1 MSEMRRVARVVAS
14 AIALCAYAAC
24 LPMIAHTPYVDRG
37 LQAAGAEA
45 IVVGRMVREVDS
57 VRSLSVYPITVLRG
71 AYGFRSA
78 RVADGPALE
87 LGGELIFPEGFLGD
101 AYLQLPRRWT
111 GAVDL
116 GVGAAS
122 VLMVPHGP
130 MAYAQAGVRVS
141 DGLYVFTTQSVGRF
155 RQTTDA
161 QLTNPPVTWW
171 QPSIAVQPIR
181 SDDRIRYFFITGT
194 IGHARGRCEG
204 FGTCNPPPGALIAFG
219 FAGAGPVGF
228 PHGRQ

>member
-87 LGGELIFPEGFLGD
+87 LGGEF
-101 AYLQLPRRWT
+101 
-111 GAVDL
+111 
-116 GVGAAS
+116 GAAS

-130 MAYAQAGVRVS
+130 MAYVQAGVRVS

-161 QLTNPPVTWW
+161 QLTNPPVSWW